1 MEAAV
6 SRPPLRAGEVEVR
19 PSEFLVLV
27 NGERLHLTVRELELL
42 TALIERRD
50 RIVTREELY
59 REVWGEPYRK
69 SDRSVDVYVG
79 KLRQKLEDAMPGQP
93 VHPHALRLRLP
104 LRRGLRPPAL
114 ISALHILFTTRRQLD
129 NRLTPVAMESQRCT

>member
-1 MEAAV
+1 MLEPSPAMEATLQRLPQ
-6 SRPPLRAGEVEVR
+6 RPPLRAGELELR

-42 TALIERRD
+42 TALMERRD

-79 KLRQKLEDAMPGQP
+79 KLRQKLEAAVPG
-93 VHPHALRLRLP
+93 
-104 LRRGLRPPAL
+104 RRFIHTHFGFGYRFAAGPE
-114 ISALHILFTTRRQLD
+114 R
-129 NRLTPVAMESQRCT
+129 